1 MADAARD
8 TRQQAGEQRRKGRRD
23 PLVESDTARRKRVR
37 PHPGGAYRYSSRPPE
52 TGDDF
57 LENEPALQ
65 PIDRQKSAEYTNYQD
80 KYDPRK
86 QKLKTPQE
94 RKQQERMKKR
104 DRLMRYSARGEWR
117 RYTKSKVEL
126 QKQAK
131 ALAEAKR
138 MRARKVPWLK
148 RYIIYGVN
156 MAFYT
161 PQVILATISGV
172 ALGFW
177 AAGESFLITR
187 IFLRIV
193 EFVLDPALIFGGLFI
208 FLIGVALLKLFVVG
222 MTLKLFAKAK
232 PLGGDRTAVKYALL
246 LMSLIL
252 YSVPFGAL
260 FPWSMIWTWYVCR
273 HPK

>member
-23 PLVESDTARRKRVR
+23 PLVESDTARRKRIR

-57 LENEPALQ
+57 LGTEPALQ
-65 PIDRQKSAEYTNYQD
+65 PIDQQKSAEYTNYQD
-80 KYDPRK
+80 KYNPRK
-86 QKLKTPQE
+86 QKLKTRQE

-104 DRLMRYSARGEWR
+104 DRLMRHSARGEWR

-131 ALAEAKR
+131 ALAEKKR
-138 MRARKVPWLK
+138 MRARKVPWVK
-148 RYIIYGVN
+148 RYVIYGVN
-156 MAFYT
+156 MTFYSL
-161 PQVILATISGV
+161 QVTVSVVAGT

-177 AAGESFLITR
+177 AIGESFLITR
-187 IFLRIV
+187 ILLRVV
-193 EFVLDPALIFGGLFI
+193 EIVLDPALIFGGLFI
-208 FLIGVALLKLFVVG
+208 LLIGVALLKLAVMGVV
-222 MTLKLFAKAK
+222 LKFFAKAK
-232 PLGGDRTAVKYALL
+232 PLGGDRTAIKYSFCIS
-246 LMSLIL
+246 SLIL